1 MEAEHSLEV
10 SVDLKKMNKRTNK
23 NYWRSKCEEVVKGVC
38 ALLNTFGGKLSI
50 KIENKDVANFE
61 NVFDN
66 FLRATEQRLKQFM
79 SLLWLNKLVK
89 MPNIQ
94 NKQFVYEIRHCEDK
108 VFTIKYHLYLPTLK
122 QVEEIPPSEA
132 HERIK
137 EMSVPTANVVQNH
150 FSMLS
155 DFICGKSVLLT
166 ESDSVQFKN
175 VSNEKSAK
183 TTIADRIINESN
195 KLNKTLSAFANQSGG
210 QVLYGISNDGIVHG
224 QKLHENDKNEIETKV
239 TREISKMIWL
249 QKTIEKGKHW
259 NIEFIPVKDA
269 ENNQLA
275 FLFVVR
281 ISIQPLP
288 GGVFVQQPE
297 SYQIGRGKKVQLM
310 SFEDWRSRVI
320 YGVKSLP
327 TMVSRIQWSS
337 TTAHRSYFE
346 AIFPLNSLQ
355 SQANYWAFYEE
366 AKLIKEK
373 HSGTATELFVM
384 FIESV
389 VAYKRGM
396 TKTANEIVKTIEAS
410 LEVFKNIDDKRIL
423 EFRLCYAKSAI
434 ARSEG
439 NTELSYKYAKDGQ
452 QVAEFIPA
460 GVFTA
465 WFFNHV
471 AIVEKF
477 LSEKEQQK
485 EEKAKMEKSALNHF
499 IKALQHAKASHI
511 EQEFTGMIADLE
523 QRIHVFRAIT
533 ILGNFATGANL
544 ENVTPSNIK
553 AAENDLLQ
561 YESLVFAGFLPS
573 NYRKTYSL
581 FAQCDLRVAQW
592 YQKHLNQQQQEVP
605 QQKVYKT
612 PELLKEAHD
621 KAIEGRKL
629 ANECRFEELIVYGN
643 RRLGKISAI
652 MVKLNFAATRRVGS
666 CQ

>member
-1 MEAEHSLEV
+1 MEAEHNLEV
-10 SVDLKKMNKRTNK
+10 SVDLKKMHKRTNK
-23 NYWRSKCEEVVKGVC
+23 NYWRSKCEEIVKGVC
-38 ALLNTFGGKLSI
+38 ALLNTFGGKLAI
-50 KIENKDVANFE
+50 KIENEDVADFE

-94 NKQFVYEIRHCEDK
+94 NKQFVYEIRHNEDK

-132 HERIK
+132 HEKIK
-137 EMSVPTANVVQNH
+137 EMSVPTTNVVHNH
-150 FSMLS
+150 FSKLS
-155 DFICGKSVLLT
+155 DFTCGKSVLLT

-210 QVLYGISNDGIVHG
+210 QVFYGISNDGIVRG
-224 QKLHENDKNEIETKV
+224 QKLDENDKNEIEAKV

-249 QKTIEKGKHW
+249 QKRIEKDKHW
-259 NIEFIPVKDA
+259 NIEFIPVKDE
-269 ENNQLA
+269 ENNMIA
-275 FLFVVR
+275 FLFVIR
-281 ISIQPLP
+281 ISIEPLP

-297 SYQIGRGKKVQLM
+297 SYQIGRDKKVQLM
-310 SFEDWRSRVI
+310 SFEDWRSRI
-320 YGVKSLP
+320 FFGVAPVTAS
-327 TMVSRIQWSS
+327 VSRIQWSS
-337 TTAHRSYFE
+337 ATSHRSYFNV
-346 AIFPLNSLQ
+346 IFPLNELQ
-355 SQANYWAFYEE
+355 SQAKYQAFNED
-366 AKLIKEK
+366 AKSIKEK

-389 VAYKRGM
+389 VAYKCGM
-396 TKTANEIVKTIEAS
+396 PKKANDIVRRIEE
-410 LEVFKNIDDKRIL
+410 LLKRCQNIDDHRIL

-439 NTELSYKYAKDGQ
+439 NIELSYKYAKDGQ
-452 QVAEFIPA
+452 QVAECIPA

-465 WFFNHV
+465 WFFNHM

-477 LSEKEQQK
+477 LSEKEQHT
-485 EEKAKMEKSALNHF
+485 EDKAKMEKSALNHF
-499 IKALQHAKASHI
+499 IKALQHAKASYI
-511 EQEFTGMIADLE
+511 EQEFTGMVADLE
-523 QRIHVFRAIT
+523 QRIHVFRVIT

-544 ENVTPSNIK
+544 KNVTPSNIK

-561 YESLVFAGFLPS
+561 YEALVVSGFLPS

-581 FAQCDLRVAQW
+581 YALSDLRFAQW
-592 YQKHLNQQQQEVP
+592 YQKHLNQQQQQLP

-612 PELLKEAHD
+612 PGLLKDAHD
-621 KAIEGRKL
+621 KALEGRKL
-629 ANECRFEELIVYGN
+629 ASQCRFEELIMYGN
-643 RRLGKISAI
+643 CRLGVISEI
-652 MVKLNFAATRRVGS
+652 MVKLNFATTRRVGS